1 MLARVLRVLPQTG
14 AALRNQI
21 RTDKRRQALG
31 QVCLLYDL
39 QDHADIELCQPI
51 MRVNAAVAKTKFD
64 PSHPT
69 FLLRPDLDVL
79 YFVCSVVFPKVGR
92 RDGALLSN

>member
-1 MLARVLRVLPQTG
+1 MTYKTMPTLS
-14 AALRNQI
+14 
-21 RTDKRRQALG
+21 
-31 QVCLLYDL
+31 Y
-39 QDHADIELCQPI
+39 CQPI

-92 RDGALLSN
+92 RDGALYQTNRWCGCSVATRDASAADRYRILRWMTVSN